1 MNLELSAEDLAFR
14 EEVRDF
20 LRDHLPPHLV
30 DAARRTTT
38 VFVDRAV
45 ALEWQGILAARGWAA
60 PSWPVEWGGT
70 DWTPTQRYLFA
81 LECFRAGA
89 PRLIPLGL
97 GMLAPV
103 LLAFGTEAQ
112 KRHYLPKILSG
123 EHYWCQGYSEPG
135 SGSDLASLQLKAE
148 RRTDHYLLNGSKLWT
163 THAHFADHIFCLV
176 RTDATGKPQQGISF
190 LLVPL
195 DLPGIEI
202 RPIITMGMSHEVNQ
216 VFFQDV
222 QVPLANLVGEEGK
235 GWTCAKYLLEFER
248 GGGSTAALRQHELD
262 AVKHLLADMR
272 AADSELDADRQLRKA
287 VARIA
292 HGATSGGPRV
302 GRASGALHRC
312 LGALHRQRA
321 IGRHS
326 EWGAD
331 HRAVLDRER
340 RDWTTGRAA
349 LGRRAAA
356 AAGSRSGQPC
366 AARPYRG
373 MRARRAAC
381 SVECRRAARGWP
393 VSGRYSFSGRSRR
406 CARRACA
413 LCRVHRTTARR
424 PRCCP
429 PSRDR

>member
-1 MNLELSAEDLAFR
+1 
-14 EEVRDF
+14 
-20 LRDHLPPHLV
+20 
-30 DAARRTTT
+30 
-38 VFVDRAV
+38 
-45 ALEWQGILAARGWAA
+45 
-60 PSWPVEWGGT
+60 
-70 DWTPTQRYLFA
+70 
-81 LECFRAGA
+81 
-89 PRLIPLGL
+89 
-97 GMLAPV
+97 V

-272 AADSELDADRQLRKA
+272 ALDSELDTDRQLRKA
-287 VARIA
+287 VARIEIDIKALEMTELRILATLAAGGNPGPESSALKIATVDVEQRIHELALVLIGA
-292 HGATSGGPRV
+292 HALVFTDEITTMASSSMGVPDQAAPFL
-302 GRASGALHRC
+302 GRYLN
-312 LGALHRQRA
+312 
-321 IGRHS
+321 
-326 EWGAD
+326 
-331 HRAVLDRER
+331 
-340 RDWTTGRAA
+340 GRAA
-349 LGRRAAA
+349 SIFGGSHEVQLNIIAKSVLG
-356 AAGSRSGQPC
+356 
-366 AARPYRG
+366 
-373 MRARRAAC
+373 
-381 SVECRRAARGWP
+381 
-393 VSGRYSFSGRSRR
+393 
-406 CARRACA
+406 
-413 LCRVHRTTARR
+413 L
-424 PRCCP
+424 
-429 PSRDR
+429 

>member
-14 EEVRDF
+14 QDVRDF
-20 LRDHLPPHLV
+20 LRDNLPSHLI

-176 RTDATGKPQQGISF
+176 RTDASGKPQQGISF

-248 GGGSTAALRQHELD
+248 GGHSTAALRQHELD

-272 AADSELDADRQLRKA
+272 AADPELDTDRQLRK
-287 VARIA
+287 VIARIEIDIKALEMTELRVLATLAAGGNPGPESSALKIATVDVEQRIHELALVLIGA
-292 HGATSGGPRV
+292 HALVFTDEITTMASSDMGVPDHAAPFV
-302 GRASGALHRC
+302 GRYLN
-312 LGALHRQRA
+312 
-321 IGRHS
+321 
-326 EWGAD
+326 
-331 HRAVLDRER
+331 
-340 RDWTTGRAA
+340 GRAA
-349 LGRRAAA
+349 SIFGGSHEVQLNIIAKSVLG
-356 AAGSRSGQPC
+356 
-366 AARPYRG
+366 
-373 MRARRAAC
+373 
-381 SVECRRAARGWP
+381 
-393 VSGRYSFSGRSRR
+393 
-406 CARRACA
+406 
-413 LCRVHRTTARR
+413 L
-424 PRCCP
+424 
-429 PSRDR
+429 